1 MAKIKPDRL
10 KTIQGNIAVAHT
22 TIKNAEDKRSTL
34 VKQLMLLTPE
44 RASDTD
50 KLVPMLGNTLITQ
63 AEWVYKLLELRK
75 SNAQRKAG
83 QSIVTAG
90 EIGLFLRSYDDIL
103 QSDPTLAAQI
113 KNKTF
118 LYVDTWD
125 KNTTSAYNK
134 IVTSGSM
141 DSILGTPGIQEI
153 KNSNRYIEAFAYTQL
168 NDQQF
173 LGIVISSNPSLSIT
187 PTFYIIETK
196 TMLYKG
202 KLITEKNRSYVSTVQ
217 DSLDIARSQD
227 SIITNFIE
235 KNKVLSVTQ
244 IKGDDTVDVGH
255 GVSAKSQDFY
265 VQYEAL
271 EQLEAASKND
281 LEQAKKDNNT
291 TAQKDAKE
299 LIDLYKEFKL
309 VLQTVIDYS
318 DTVDRLVLEIN
329 KSFKGPTQ
337 VIKNQFQS
345 LLQLTFMAGA
355 NDITIFEETS
365 PGQTTARNISIPFAL
380 GVSYFLPENRKGNQQ
395 GKGRVT
401 LEISDAWKSFLSN
414 KLNAK
419 ETLQALAR
427 KVGSSSHLSKLLLI
441 SLDKIFNTKE
451 FSKEIIEQKKAK
463 NRIFHMKNPYKARSV
478 DKVYNK
484 LLAAFKTSGKRKKQ
498 KLNRFKRTSNK
509 VSGKVQLQQ
518 TQNIVPLI
526 NAEIKR
532 YVIDEMGKPSLENR
546 SGRFAGSVRVL
557 SAQENAAVQYTYQ
570 KSPYQV
576 FSPSRGKRPWAT
588 EQRDPA
594 KIIDRAIK
602 KLGQDRFQKVFRT
615 EEV

>member
-1 MAKIKPDRL
+1 MAKIKLDRL
-10 KTIQGNIAVAHT
+10 KTIQGNIAVAYT
-22 TIKNAEDKRSTL
+22 TIKSAEDKRGEL

-44 RASDTD
+44 RAADTD

-75 SNAQRKAG
+75 SNAQRKAAG
-83 QSIVTAG
+83 QNIVTAG
-90 EIGLFLRSYDDIL
+90 EIGLFLRSYDDVL

-125 KNTTSAYNK
+125 KNTTAAYNK

-141 DSILGTPGIQEI
+141 DSILGTPGIEEI

-173 LGIVISSNPSLSIT
+173 LNIVISSNPSLSIT

-202 KLITEKNRSYVSTVQ
+202 KLITEKNKSYVSTVQ

-244 IKGDDTVDVGH
+244 VKGDDTVDVGH

-265 VQYEAL
+265 AQYEAL
-271 EQLEAASKND
+271 EKLEAASIND
-281 LEQAKKDNNT
+281 LEQAKKNNNT

-299 LIDLYKEFKL
+299 LVDLYREFKL

-318 DTVDRLVLEIN
+318 DTVDRLVLEIS

-345 LLQLTFMAGA
+345 LLQITFMSGA
-355 NDITIFEETS
+355 KDITIFEETN

-380 GVSYFLPENRKGNQQ
+380 GVSYFLPENRRGNQQ

-401 LEISDAWKSFLSN
+401 LEISDAWKSFLLN
-414 KLNAK
+414 KLSAK
-419 ETLQALAR
+419 ETIQALVR

-478 DKVYNK
+478 DRVYNK
-484 LLAAFKTSGKRKKQ
+484 LLAALKSSGKTKKQ
-498 KLNRFKRTSNK
+498 KLNRFKRTSKK
-509 VSGKVQLQQ
+509 VFGKVQSQ
-518 TQNIVPLI
+518 TTLNIVSLI
-526 NAEIKR
+526 NAEIYK
-532 YVIDEMGKPSLENR
+532 YVRAQMSENTLQYR
-546 SGRFAGSVRVL
+546 TGEFARSVRVL
-557 SAQENAAVQYTYQ
+557 SAEENAAVQYTY
-570 KSPYQV
+570 KKNPYSDV
-576 FSPSRGKRPWAT
+576 FSPGKSYLAT
-588 EQRDPA
+588 EDRNPA
-594 KIIDRAIK
+594 KIIDAAIK
-602 KLGQDRFQKVFRT
+602 RLGQDRFQKVFRT